1 MNYYP
6 IGSICEVVDSVG
18 FTELIGEIVTITHNF
33 YTNPGQ
39 FKVPGVVDAGFA
51 NMGYQVN
58 DGEIIKKF
66 LDAKPRAK
74 ISVFTPTHENLR
86 LITPPPEGKGL
97 EMILGMF
104 DKMKVPELA

>member
-6 IGSICEVVDSVG
+6 IGSICEVLYSP
-18 FTELIGEIVTITHNF
+18 FWPEMIGEIVTITHNY
-33 YTNPGQ
+33 YTNPGRI
-39 FKVPGVVDAGFA
+39 KVPGVIETIFCSI
-51 NMGYQVN
+51 GYQVN
-58 DGEIIKKF
+58 SGEITKML
-66 LDAKPRAK
+66 LDAKPRVK